1 MISEIKLALKYG
13 DTLPVAVE
21 LIEECRAAKYGNDR
35 PMSAKER
42 GKLMSQFWA
51 LVKQV

>member
-1 MISEIKLALKYG
+1 MITEIKLALKYSN
-13 DTLPVAVE
+13 DLPLAIE
-21 LIEECRAAKYGNDR
+21 LIENCRAAKNGHDK